1 MKTKKEDP
9 EKPKRRRGRPP
20 KKPVEKPVFKSD
32 RDVRD
37 FLISEGI
44 DLTISALEMAKK
56 KNNIKNPKIANAKN
70 QQYKTALTGLKVID
84 RILKNKQIDK
94 LEEQLQLM
102 EEGLEEHIKFIEEKE
117 ELLSAEEEKAL
128 EKSKEKLAKVNKL
141 TEELIEIKE

>member
-1 MKTKKEDP
+1 MKNKKEDP
-9 EKPKRRRGRPP
+9 EKPKRPRGRPP

-37 FLISEGI
+37 FLIKEGI
-44 DLTISALEMAKK
+44 ELSLEAIAIAKK

-70 QQYKTALTGLKVID
+70 QQYKTALSSLKVID
-84 RILKNKQIDK
+84 GILKNKQIDK